1 MHSQDGALL
10 YIQWVELQH
19 QDQVGKSLLVFVVAV
34 SRLAWTSV
42 GSGTKAGGVSAYTMC
57 VFVVIC
63 EVKRMQI
70 VFYTNLSGTIFFI
83 ASCNY
88 TASLGPRLLWWQ
100 LAYGSP
106 QLVIFAKFS

>member
-1 MHSQDGALL
+1 
-10 YIQWVELQH
+10 
-19 QDQVGKSLLVFVVAV
+19 
-34 SRLAWTSV
+34 
-42 GSGTKAGGVSAYTMC
+42 MC

-70 VFYTNLSGTIFFI
+70 MFYTNLSGTIFSI

-106 QLVIFAKFS
+106 QLVIFANSAEISVIVGHISCILERSEQQTKQTNRLYLS